1 MGIFFL
7 RCSRSF
13 LFDMGH
19 ISFRTAF
26 VIDDEVPKEEA
37 RRVNCHF
44 SSLHENP
51 VKGWREGADPRGHR
65 HRLGCRARTR
75 PPAIA
80 IGSARIGQASTLSD
94 HRGSRW
100 QAVSRAATC
109 LGQSASRIEIVFERV
124 VRPSRR
130 VLCQCDRIHTLRAA
144 ELAQRPIEARAVGKQ
159 SVEPQQVWTKSFE
172 DRDGVREGC
181 APLSTRSRVVL
192 LCSKS
197 FACLPDIA

>member
-1 MGIFFL
+1 MIPPEGRSEPCRRWPWAAASARPCPHSASMGIFFL

-109 LGQSASRIEIVFERV
+109 LDQSASRIEIVFERV
-124 VRPSRR
+124 ALPSRR
-130 VLCQCDRIHTLRAA
+130 DLSLRFYA
-144 ELAQRPIEARAVGKQ
+144 
-159 SVEPQQVWTKSFE
+159 
-172 DRDGVREGC
+172 
-181 APLSTRSRVVL
+181 
-192 LCSKS
+192 
-197 FACLPDIA
+197 